1 LTLEAFH
8 VREED
13 TVRVDE
19 GALRQMTHDV
29 IAKMGVPSADA
40 ELAADVLVT
49 ADVRGHE
56 SHGVS
61 NMLRAYVTGFGNGQI
76 NPRPNWEIVRARP
89 STATIDCDRGL
100 GIIVGP
106 KAMQLAIDKARQ
118 AGMGVVSLGNG
129 QHIGM
134 AQYHAMLALPH
145 DMIGVCMTATT
156 PVVPPTFGREGRL
169 GTNPIAF
176 AAPAGE
182 EDPFV
187 LDMATST
194 IAVNKFR
201 NAQRNGAL
209 LPPGTFA
216 RPDGTP
222 VMEPA
227 LLPDEYLPLP
237 LGTSREM
244 GSHKGYGLACMVEIL
259 CSILSGSG
267 FAARNGPGFY
277 QHMVAAYSID
287 AFIDVPEF
295 KDAMD
300 DFLRTLKATKPAAG
314 HDRVLVPGQP
324 EVEAT
329 IENRAKGIPL
339 HREVVESL
347 RDMCDTLDVAFGL

>member
-1 LTLEAFH
+1 MTLEAFH

-19 GALRQMTHDV
+19 GALRQLTRDV
-29 IAKMGVPSADA
+29 IAKMGVPPDDAD
-40 ELAADVLVT
+40 LAADVLVT

-61 NMLRAYVTGFGNGQI
+61 NMLRTYVTGYGSGQI
-76 NPRPNWEIVRARP
+76 NALPGWQVVRERPA
-89 STATIDCDRGL
+89 TATIDCDRGL

-106 KAMQLAIDKARQ
+106 KAMQIAIDKARQ
-118 AGMGVVSLGNG
+118 MGMGVVTLGNG

-182 EDPFV
+182 EGPFV

-201 NAQRNGAL
+201 NAKRNGAL
-209 LPPGTFA
+209 LPPGMLA

-222 VMEPA
+222 VMEPV

-259 CSILSGSG
+259 CGVLSGSG

-295 KDAMD
+295 KATMD
-300 DFLRTLKATKPAAG
+300 DFLRTLKNTKPAAG
-314 HDRVLVPGQP
+314 HERVLVPGQP
-324 EVEAT
+324 EAEAT

-347 RDMCDTLDVAFGL
+347 RGMCAELDVAFDL